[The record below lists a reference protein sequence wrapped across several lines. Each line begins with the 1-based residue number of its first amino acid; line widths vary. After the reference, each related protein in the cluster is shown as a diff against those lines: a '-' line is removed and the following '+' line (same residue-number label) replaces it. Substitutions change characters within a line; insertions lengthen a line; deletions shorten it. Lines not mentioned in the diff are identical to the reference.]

1 MKIAFAM
8 IVFEGDF
15 VLHQCLKQIYPF
27 ASQILIAEGPV
38 KYWQDQV
45 RTSSTDSTNSIL
57 ETFPDPENKI
67 TVTHGQYAG
76 KDEQC
81 NAYMENL
88 APDTDFLWMVDSDEI
103 YKTNDIESTIHFL
116 KEVQPTSVGVRSC
129 SFFGGFDDYLT
140 GFELNK
146 DNFLRIFKVTP
157 GSKWATHRPPTMNHT
172 TPIEKKHIDSEFFL
186 ALTGVQMYHYSYTF
200 PFQVYNKIQYYKAKV
215 SRENCIDDYFKK
227 IYLPWITA
235 KSPEERMAIETRYH
249 GVHEFKP
256 EVRGECFT
264 KRFEGDH
271 PESIEEDLPLLRDR
285 IIKEKKVI
293 LSQ

>member
-38 KYWQDQV
+38 KYWQDQGK
-45 RTSSTDSTNSIL
+45 TTSTDKTNSIL

-67 TVTHGQYAG
+67 IITHGQYSG

-81 NAYMENL
+81 NAYMQHL
-88 APDTDFLWMVDSDEI
+88 APDTDFLWMVDSDEV
-103 YKTNDIESTIHFL
+103 YKTKDIDSTFNFL
-116 KEVQPTSVGVRSC
+116 REVQPTSVGVRSC

-157 GSKWATHRPPTMNHT
+157 GSKWITHRPPTMGHSNS
-172 TPIEKKHIDSEFFL
+172 IEEKHIDSEFFL

-200 PFQVYNKIQYYKAKV
+200 PIQVYNKIQYYKAKV
-215 SRENCIDDYFKK
+215 SKGNCIDDYFKK
-227 IYLPWITA
+227 IYLPWINA
-235 KSPEERMAIETRYH
+235 KTSEERFSVEKIYH

-256 EVRGECFT
+256 EIRGECFT
-264 KRFEGDH
+264 KPFKDSH
-271 PESIEEDLPLLRDR
+271 PEAIERSLGSLKDR
-285 IIKEKKVI
+285 I
-293 LSQ
+293 SQETDEVLKI